1 MILSVRTTKHCSC
14 LLMSNLSVSAV
25 RTQVIARIKTLQV
38 LSPPPLPLSLPLSPS
53 FSASCLHVQNLN
65 SSAIRARERTEA
77 EKFYLLEICKSL
89 PSSAISSAA
98 SAVAAVNPELH
109 PRFSQLVSQHGL
121 PIAASDA
128 ASVTLAASLAEV
140 RFFQRL
146 FPWSCCT
153 RKSNAA
159 HAGHAA
165 V

>member
-1 MILSVRTTKHCSC
+1 MHLT
-14 LLMSNLSVSAV
+14 
-25 RTQVIARIKTLQV
+25 
-38 LSPPPLPLSLPLSPS
+38 PLS
-53 FSASCLHVQNLN
+53 QNLN

-109 PRFSQLVSQHGL
+109 PRFSELVSQHGL

-140 RFFQRL
+140 RFLNVCPIGLVVLTSASPLKQVTLQF
-146 FPWSCCT
+146 
-153 RKSNAA
+153 NAQTL
-159 HAGHAA
+159 
-165 V
+165 VKKVDRSY